1 MSEEIRGFL
10 RPRIFFAQ
18 TENEAKMKK
27 EDQNLVKL
35 AVAAQKKALAPY
47 SHFKV
52 GAALRTK
59 EGKTY
64 AGINVESSSYGLT
77 ICAERVALFKALS
90 EGEREFDTI
99 AIVTDS
105 DELCP
110 PCGACRQVLW
120 DYAPN
125 LKIILSNL
133 KGEIKEYELRDLFPA
148 AFDQS
153 FLDGEKEPN
162 P

>member
-1 MSEEIRGFL
+1 
-10 RPRIFFAQ
+10 
-18 TENEAKMKK
+18 MKK

>member
-1 MSEEIRGFL
+1 
-10 RPRIFFAQ
+10 
-18 TENEAKMKK
+18 MKK
-27 EDQNLVKL
+27 DDAELVKK
-35 AVAAQKKALAPY
+35 AQAAREKALASY

-59 EGKTY
+59 DGKVY
-64 AGINVESSSYGLT
+64 SGINVESSSYGLT

-90 EGEREFDTI
+90 EGERQFDSI

-133 KGEIKEYELRDLFPA
+133 KGKTREYELRELFPA

-153 FLDGEKEPN
+153 FLDSEKDPN

>member
-1 MSEEIRGFL
+1 
-10 RPRIFFAQ
+10 
-18 TENEAKMKK
+18 MKK
-27 EDQNLVKL
+27 ENKELVEQ
-35 AVAAQKKALAPY
+35 AREARTKALAPY
-47 SHFKV
+47 SKFKV

-59 EGKTY
+59 DGKVY
-64 AGINVESSSYGLT
+64 SGINVESSSYGLT

-90 EGEREFDTI
+90 EGEREFDTL

-125 LKIILSNL
+125 LKIVLSNL
-133 KGEIKEYELRDLFPA
+133 KGKTEEYELRELFPA

-153 FLDGEKEPN
+153 FLEKEE
-162 P
+162 

>member
-1 MSEEIRGFL
+1 M
-10 RPRIFFAQ
+10 
-18 TENEAKMKK
+18 K
-27 EDQNLVKL
+27 EDEKELVEQARK
-35 AVAAQKKALAPY
+35 ARENALARY
-47 SHFKV
+47 SNFKV

-59 EGKTY
+59 DGQVY
-64 AGINVESSSYGLT
+64 SGINVESSSYGLT

-90 EGEREFDTI
+90 EGEREFDTL

-105 DELCP
+105 EELCP

-133 KGEIKEYELRDLFPA
+133 TGKTQQYELRELFPA

-153 FLDGEKEPN
+153 FLEKEQ
-162 P
+162 